1 MCQNVGTLLK
11 IQNFGGVDNSY
22 KYGAVRSTTEIQTWQ
37 RRRNILRNLYYPHII
52 YLYLYLYL
60 YLYDPHIIYIYYPHP
75 SQRTSSRLFRQSFLM
90 SHVEPT
96 GTQSKPPIGSLQCL
110 AALHDAHNHGLKWP
124 HSVISDF
131 ATGKIHHFIWGIV
144 PLFFLRLWTMFHC
157 HAMENHMFFT
167 VNR

>member
-37 RRRNILRNLYYPHII
+37 RRRNILRNFILSTY
-52 YLYLYLYL
+52 
-60 YLYDPHIIYIYYPHP
+60 IIYIYYPHP
-75 SQRTSSRLFRQSFLM
+75 SQRTSSRLFRHLSFLM

-96 GTQSKPPIGSLQCL
+96 GQYPVEAAHRSLQCL

-124 HSVISDF
+124 HSVISDS

-157 HAMENHMFFT
+157 HAMENQMFFT